1 MDGNRNETTDRSVA
15 EQETLPFPRR
25 RVESEQMTDRDGIRP
40 TMRNESDPAARL
52 SNPPVCDLVLDPLSA
67 ARFEEPRRACMDPI
81 VEFSRRFA
89 TDQTMPTVINRSF
102 SKFAIERF
110 GMLGRRAVP
119 VGISN
124 LLEPRLNDLLAPERP
139 KQRVSGLTGTCQW
152 RNEYLVEVLIGQRL
166 RHPCRLLMTKF
177 GQRRVGNIQPISHPF
192 GLTMSN

>member
-1 MDGNRNETTDRSVA
+1 MDGNRNEATDRSVA

-25 RVESEQMTDRDGIRP
+25 RVEPEQMTDRDGIRP
-40 TMRNESDPAARL
+40 TMRNESDPTARL
-52 SNPPVCDLVLDPLSA
+52 GDRPVGDLVLDPLSA
-67 ARFEEPRRACMDPI
+67 ARFEEPRCACMNPI

-102 SKFAIERF
+102 SKLAIERF

-119 VGISN
+119 VRISN
-124 LLEPRLNDLLAPERP
+124 LLEPRLNGLLAPERP
-139 KQRVSGLTGTCQW
+139 QKRLSGLTGTCKR
-152 RNEYLVEVLIGQRL
+152 RNEHLVEVLTGQRV
-166 RHPCRLLMTKF
+166 RQPCRLLMTKF